1 MTQTASAAASAPA
14 TSATSKGLFTR
25 AIGVLTSPR
34 STYASVAAQPK
45 VVGILLLALAMIATA
60 SIVFFSTDVGKTAL
74 LDQQVKGMES
84 FGLKVSDE
92 MYQRLEERL
101 SSPTTP
107 YLTAAS
113 QIVFIPIIALAVAG
127 ILLAI
132 FNAVLG
138 GDATFKQ
145 VFAVVAHA
153 GMVNVVQQWFVF
165 PLDYVR
171 ESLSSPTAISVFLPF
186 LEETSFAG
194 RFFGSVDLFILWWI
208 LNLAIGLGV
217 LYKRRTQ
224 PIAVGLLITYIA
236 IVLIVAAVRT
246 ALSGA

>member
-1 MTQTASAAASAPA
+1 MTELATPASPSPVPPR
-14 TSATSKGLFTR
+14 GLFAR
-25 AIGVLTSPR
+25 AFGVLTSPR
-34 STYASVAAQPK
+34 ATYAAVAAHPR
-45 VVGILLLALAMIATA
+45 VLGILMLTLFVIATA
-60 SIVFFSTDVGKTAL
+60 SIIFFSTEVGRTAL

-84 FGLKVSDE
+84 FGFKVSDD
-92 MYQRLEERL
+92 MYRRMEEGISQPR
-101 SSPTTP
+101 TP
-107 YLTAAS
+107 YITAAS
-113 QIVFIPIIALAVAG
+113 QLVFIPIVAAVFAG
-127 ILLAI
+127 ILLAV
-132 FNAVLG
+132 FNGIMG

-153 GMVNVVQQWFVF
+153 GVITALQQCFVF

-171 ESLSSPTAISVFLPF
+171 ESLSSPTALSVFFPF

-194 RFFGSVDLFILWWI
+194 RFLGGVDLFLLWWV

-224 PIAVGLLITYIA
+224 PIAVGLLITYVS
-236 IVLIVAAVRT
+236 IVLVVAAVRS